1 MNKIYKIVFIG
12 FLLTCC
18 HSVMAQQTE
27 KKVVK
32 GILHTVIHLK
42 NGETAEGYLQNNF
55 SVGGFAVSTSYRI
68 PSGLDSVMRI
78 KTDNKMFERST
89 KYRNQE
95 IDSMITWYDKYP
107 DEKLKWVPQPV
118 VFAFGDDNPFTEDYP
133 SMLLVV
139 YEGTHVNG
147 YLSFHPA
154 WGFKYLFMMSDMPYA
169 KAFLVPGQKFSER
182 RRKTLLETFY
192 MYPEMEDFIK
202 SLTKMTIKEDP
213 LCILRKLDQVIA
225 EENKLGK

>member
-1 MNKIYKIVFIG
+1 MKKSCKIVFLG
-12 FLLTCC
+12 FLLVCC
-18 HSVMAQQTE
+18 HPVMAQQTE
-27 KKVVK
+27 KKLVK

-42 NGETAEGYLQNNF
+42 NGETAEGYLQNSF
-55 SVGGFAVSTSYRI
+55 TVGGLPVSTSYHI

-95 IDSMITWYDKYP
+95 IDSMITWYDAHP
-107 DEKLKWVPQPV
+107 DEKMKWEPQPV
-118 VFAFGDDNPFTEDYP
+118 VFAFGDNEPVTDDYP

-139 YEGTHVNG
+139 YEGKHVKG
-147 YLSFHPA
+147 YWSYHPA

-169 KAFLVPGQKFSER
+169 QAFLIPDQKFSEH
-182 RRKTLLETFY
+182 RRKTLLGTFY

-202 SLTKMTIKEDP
+202 SLTKNAIKEDP
-213 LCILRKLDQVIA
+213 LCILRKLDQVIT
-225 EENKLGK
+225 EENKQGN